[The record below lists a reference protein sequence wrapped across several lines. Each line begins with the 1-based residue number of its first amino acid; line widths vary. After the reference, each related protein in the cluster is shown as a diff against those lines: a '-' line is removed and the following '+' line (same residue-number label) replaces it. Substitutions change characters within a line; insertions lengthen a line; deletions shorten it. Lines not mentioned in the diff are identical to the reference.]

1 VMGVESETARLR
13 RILNS
18 LPVEDVAF
26 LARHPLPRWAVQAR
40 RRDERDE
47 AIRGARVFLAGID
60 EPEQARILSR
70 DLDRY
75 LASAWQRASGE
86 EPPEGSYRA
95 ALHRIALLNHG
106 VQIGPDQVRN
116 IFRFSR
122 GGFTREINT
131 ALLAE

>member
-1 VMGVESETARLR
+1 MTGPDVIARQQC
-13 RILNS
+13 ILQS
-18 LPVEDVAF
+18 LSPDDVAF
-26 LARHPLPRWAVQAR
+26 LSRHPLPRWAIQAR
-40 RRDERDE
+40 RRDERDQ
-47 AIRGARVFLAGID
+47 AIRTARVFLAGMD

-75 LASAWQRASGE
+75 LASAWQRTSGE

-106 VQIGPDQVRN
+106 VQIGPDQMRN

-131 ALLAE
+131 ALRAE

>member
-1 VMGVESETARLR
+1 MRASESEAARLS

-26 LARHPLPRWAVQAR
+26 LALHPLPRWAVQAR
-40 RRDERDE
+40 RRDERDK
-47 AIRGARVFLAGID
+47 AIRGARVFLAGME
-60 EPEQARILSR
+60 EPEQARVLSR

-75 LASAWQRASGE
+75 LASAWQRRSSE
-86 EPPEGSYRA
+86 EPSAGSYRG

-106 VQIGPDQVRN
+106 VQIGPDQMRN

-122 GGFTREINT
+122 AGFTREISA
-131 ALLAE
+131 ALRSE